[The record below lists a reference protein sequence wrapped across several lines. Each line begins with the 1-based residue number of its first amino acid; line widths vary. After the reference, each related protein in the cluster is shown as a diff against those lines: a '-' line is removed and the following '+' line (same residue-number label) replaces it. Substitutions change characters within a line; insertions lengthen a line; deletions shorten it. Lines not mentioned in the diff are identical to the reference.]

1 MYNFYNVTR
10 VGLLFADVVDGMP
23 HTGGQCDPSNPNAT
37 VHGRPSSVAPV
48 VLATDMENEHP
59 ELLDLS
65 LRRLLSESSGLERA
79 YKHTFDA
86 TVVNYSLE
94 HTVLSVEHSFAR
106 ATGAA
111 LVATASP
118 SPSSSAHP
126 PDSLAPGAA
135 EAQQWVPVGW
145 LY

>member
-1 MYNFYNVTR
+1 MA
-10 VGLLFADVVDGMP
+10 ADVVDGMP
-23 HTGGQCDPSNPNAT
+23 HTGGQCDPGNPNAT

-79 YKHTFDA
+79 FKHTFDA
-86 TVVNYSLE
+86 NVVNYSLE
-94 HTVLSVEHSFAR
+94 HTVLSIERAFAR
-106 ATGAA
+106 STGAA
-111 LVATASP
+111 LAASSSP
-118 SPSSSAHP
+118 SISAARPADSS
-126 PDSLAPGAA
+126 APGAA
-135 EAQQWVPVGW
+135 ESQQWVPVGW